1 MMRNFIAS
9 LLLIPLI
16 VSCKKETENI
26 IWQRSFG
33 SGNALFVKA
42 TSDSGFIGCGKLNSK
57 PYLIKLSREKSTLFD
72 FTSKRDGLF
81 SSGWSDN
88 SCFIAAGSSN
98 DEMLLT
104 RISNNGYQVW
114 DTTISASFKISVTSL
129 CYTGGGEF
137 LAVGSSISDT
147 DDPQDVGLL
156 FIWFDTTG
164 QIIKNDKIIETDT
177 ISASQVVVDNS
188 GNIYLALTRKVKGY
202 KASASVAKYNSN
214 LQKLWEQKIYTNTD
228 FTSVCNDVLL
238 IGSDSLYATG
248 KIEAANTSG
257 TLENSFMVSL
267 STSGKL
273 GWKKYFEYSN
283 SGSALISNDSDI
295 LFMLNRNCFII
306 SVLDPYSGTVM
317 GPIRMFN
324 VCDSYTTDAFGT
336 DIDIF
341 YDRNILLAGSTGGN
355 FYLAIKPYL

>member
-42 TSDSGFIGCGKLNSK
+42 TSDSGFIGCGELNSK

-147 DDPQDVGLL
+147 DDPGAVELL

-164 QIIKNDKIIETDT
+164 QIIKNDKITETDS
-177 ISASQVVVDNS
+177 ISASQVIVDNS
-188 GNIYLALTRKVKGY
+188 GNIYLSLTRKIEGF
-202 KASASVAKYNSN
+202 KAFASVAKYNSN
-214 LQKLWEQKIYTNTD
+214 LQKLWEQKIYNNTD
-228 FTSVCNDVLL
+228 FTAVCNDVLL
-238 IGSDSLYATG
+238 
-248 KIEAANTSG
+248 
-257 TLENSFMVSL
+257 
-267 STSGKL
+267 
-273 GWKKYFEYSN
+273 
-283 SGSALISNDSDI
+283 
-295 LFMLNRNCFII
+295 
-306 SVLDPYSGTVM
+306 
-317 GPIRMFN
+317 
-324 VCDSYTTDAFGT
+324 
-336 DIDIF
+336 
-341 YDRNILLAGSTGGN
+341 
-355 FYLAIKPYL
+355 